1 MRAAFRVDSGGVIGL
16 GNAYRALSVAH
27 TLVEAG
33 MCSPNEVTFW
43 LGYSTAA
50 APIIKSAGFSVRLSE
65 AFSQPADEYV
75 AHARL
80 LEADQPEL
88 VLVDV
93 PEAPDRGADFYH
105 SLRGA
110 ATRLLI
116 NLSDQNSGRHAA
128 DLIVQGDVYHVPDDG
143 ERCARPRIL
152 SGARYT
158 LLNPSFSRL
167 AEQPAPER
175 TRDLLI
181 CFGGSDPARL
191 TTRIVALLGAAGAR
205 HTITLVIGGDAPQID
220 VPSDWAVYRDLP
232 PTHLAGL
239 MRIHRI
245 GILSGGLMQ
254 YEAACLGLPCLIIAQ
269 NAGQFPASQAFDT
282 AGVHRFLG
290 GANVLDEN
298 ALHSALDD
306 WLSDPAQLTERSQAA
321 QQMVDGRGCSRLV
334 TLIQEEC
341 LCQND

>member
-1 MRAAFRVDSGGVIGL
+1 MRAAFRVDSGGAIGL

-33 MCSPNEVTFW
+33 MCSPDEVIFW
-43 LGYSTAA
+43 LGYSTTA
-50 APIIKSAGFSVRLSE
+50 APVVESAGFRVRLV
-65 AFSQPADEYV
+65 AGADERA

-93 PEAPDRGADFYH
+93 PEAPDRGEDFYH

-128 DLIVQGDVYHVPDDG
+128 DLIVQGDAYHASDDG

-152 SGARYT
+152 SGVRYT
-158 LLNPSFSRL
+158 LLNPSFARL
-167 AEQPAPER
+167 AAQPTPER
-175 TRDLLI
+175 ARDLLI

-191 TTRIVALLGAAGAR
+191 NAHIVALLTAADAR
-205 HTITLVIGGDAPQID
+205 HTITLVIGRDAPQID

-282 AGVHRFLG
+282 AGVHCFLG
-290 GANVLDEN
+290 GTNALDEN
-298 ALHSALDD
+298 VFRSALDD
-306 WLSDPAQLTERSQAA
+306 WLSDPARLAERSQAA
-321 QQMVDGRGCSRLV
+321 QRMVDGRGCIRLV
-334 TLIQEEC
+334 TLIQEEY
-341 LCQND
+341 LCRSD